1 MRTKNLEEKAA
12 ARRLVIKMY
21 DAGDSIDEIEAA
33 SELGR
38 SYIAQLINA
47 SGRDVSF
54 RPYGRPDSP
63 PAKEFAKN
71 WKEVAGMV
79 MRRLA
84 MDRRKK

>member
-12 ARRLVIKMY
+12 ARQLVIRMY

-47 SGRDVSF
+47 SGRDVAF

-63 PAKEFAKN
+63 PAMEFAKK
-71 WKEVAGMV
+71 WEEVTAMV
-79 MRRLA
+79 
-84 MDRRKK
+84 RRKLGISRRK

>member
-1 MRTKNLEEKAA
+1 MKTMKEKAI
-12 ARRLVIKMY
+12 ARQLVIKMY
-21 DAGDSIDEIEAA
+21 DAGESIDEIEAA

-63 PAKEFAKN
+63 PAKEFAKK
-71 WKEVAGMV
+71 WEEVTAMV
-79 MRRLA
+79 
-84 MDRRKK
+84 RRKLAVNRR